1 MLKEVVI
8 MSLDKRKLKI
18 LSTII
23 DIHVKTG
30 EPVGS
35 KAVCDALDISI
46 SSATVRNEMASLS
59 EAGLLEQP
67 HTSSGRIPS
76 SQGYR
81 LYINELMKPKPIP
94 KQEQRIIYANL
105 SDNISSPSELLS
117 NAANILA
124 SMSKFVAIS
133 TSPIDSQSHISNIQL
148 VQTGQ
153 SSAMLVIAF
162 TPSDVVSRSFRCKFD
177 LNSELLNVFNMV
189 LSKKFVGVKLYD
201 IDEDFI
207 RKVALDLGELA
218 ILMSPVLAAIHQAVK
233 KTLKKQILLEGQTN
247 LLFLPGLNINSV
259 RQTLDFLNHK
269 DKLIKLLDSEDGDV
283 KVLVG
288 FEMDQPELIDSSII
302 LSKYRLD
309 GRYAGTIGILGPTRM
324 DYAKMI
330 SSIKYLSE
338 VVGELLEQMLNDN

>member
-1 MLKEVVI
+1 
-8 MSLDKRKLKI
+8 
-18 LSTII
+18 
-23 DIHVKTG
+23 
-30 EPVGS
+30 
-35 KAVCDALDISI
+35 
-46 SSATVRNEMASLS
+46 
-59 EAGLLEQP
+59 
-67 HTSSGRIPS
+67 
-76 SQGYR
+76 
-81 LYINELMKPKPIP
+81 
-94 KQEQRIIYANL
+94 
-105 SDNISSPSELLS
+105 
-117 NAANILA
+117 
-124 SMSKFVAIS
+124 
-133 TSPIDSQSHISNIQL
+133 
-148 VQTGQ
+148 
-153 SSAMLVIAF
+153 MLVIAF

-201 IDEDFI
+201 IDEDLI

>member
-1 MLKEVVI
+1 
-8 MSLDKRKLKI
+8 MSLDERKLKI
-18 LSTII
+18 LATII

-46 SSATVRNEMASLS
+46 SSATVRNEMASLV

-94 KQEQRIIYANL
+94 KQEQRTIYANL

-117 NAANILA
+117 NAAIILA

-133 TSPIDSQSHISNIQL
+133 TSPIDSQSYISNIQL

-153 SSAMLVIAF
+153 VSAMLVIAF

-177 LNSELLNVFNMV
+177 LNSELLNVFNIV
-189 LSKKFVGVKLYD
+189 LNKRFVGVKLYD

-218 ILMSPVLAAIHQAVK
+218 ILMSPVLAAVHQAVK
-233 KTLKKQILLEGQTN
+233 KTLKKKILLEGQTN
-247 LLFLPGLNINSV
+247 LLFLPGLNIDSV

-269 DKLIKLLDSEDGDV
+269 DKLIKLLDSEDSDI

-288 FEMDQPELIDSSII
+288 FEMDQPELIDTSII
-302 LSKYRLD
+302 LSRYRLD

-324 DYAKMI
+324 DYAKLI
-330 SSIKYLSE
+330 SSIKYLSKI
-338 VVGELLEQMLNDN
+338 VGELLEQMLNDN

>member
-1 MLKEVVI
+1 
-8 MSLDKRKLKI
+8 MSLDERKLKI
-18 LSTII
+18 LATII

-46 SSATVRNEMASLS
+46 SSATVRNEMASLV

-94 KQEQRIIYANL
+94 KQEQHIIYANL

-117 NAANILA
+117 NAAIILA

-133 TSPIDSQSHISNIQL
+133 TSPIDSQSYISNIQL

-153 SSAMLVIAF
+153 VSAMLVIAF

-177 LNSELLNVFNMV
+177 LNSELLNVFNIV
-189 LSKKFVGVKLYD
+189 LNKRFVGVKLYD

-218 ILMSPVLAAIHQAVK
+218 ILMSPVLAAVHQAVK
-233 KTLKKQILLEGQTN
+233 KTLKKKILLEGQTN
-247 LLFLPGLNINSV
+247 LLFLPGLNIDSV

-269 DKLIKLLDSEDGDV
+269 DKLIKLLDSEDSDI

-288 FEMDQPELIDSSII
+288 FEMDQPELIDTSII
-302 LSKYRLD
+302 LSRYRLD

-324 DYAKMI
+324 DYAKLI
-330 SSIKYLSE
+330 SSIKYLSKI
-338 VVGELLEQMLNDN
+338 VGELLEQMLNDN